1 MPFSVDV
8 DERVLND
15 LVKKAET
22 FHQNQQNGLYTIL
35 QQWGWDG
42 KFFFA
47 LFFLKPQTVGSI
59 RSFDTV

>member
-1 MPFSVDV
+1 MPFYVDV

-35 QQWGWDG
+35 RQWGWDG
-42 KFFFA
+42 KFYFA
-47 LFFLKPQTVGSI
+47 LFF
-59 RSFDTV
+59 